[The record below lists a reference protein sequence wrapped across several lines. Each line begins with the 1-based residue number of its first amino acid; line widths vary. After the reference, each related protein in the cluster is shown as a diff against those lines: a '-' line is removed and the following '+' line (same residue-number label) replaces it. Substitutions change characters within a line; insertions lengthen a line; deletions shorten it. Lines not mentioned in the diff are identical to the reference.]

1 MSKDLNQCNFIGR
14 LGADPEM
21 RYTPAGAAVCSI
33 TIAVGDDYKNKDGQ
47 RVEQTE
53 WVRIVAFNRLAEI
66 IEEYCRKG
74 SKVFVTGKMKTR
86 SWEQDGI
93 KRYATEIIAGEM
105 QLLDSRQ
112 SHPQDS
118 EARKQP
124 AAEPSPYSGNPGG
137 AFDNFDDDPD
147 SIPF

>member
-14 LGADPEM
+14 LGAAPEL
-21 RYTPAGAAVCSI
+21 RYTPQGAAVCSF

-47 RVEQTE
+47 KVEQTE

-86 SWEQDGI
+86 SWEQDGV
-93 KRYATEIIAGEM
+93 KRYATEIVAAEFQM
-105 QLLDSRQ
+105 LDSK

-137 AFDNFDDDPD
+137 AFDNFPD
-147 SIPF
+147 EEIPF

>member
-14 LGADPEM
+14 LGADPEL
-21 RYTPAGAAVCSI
+21 RYTPQGAAVCSF

-47 RVEQTE
+47 KVEQTE

-86 SWEQDGI
+86 SWEQDGV
-93 KRYATEIIAGEM
+93 KRYATEIVAAEFQM
-105 QLLDSRQ
+105 LDSK

-124 AAEPSPYSGNPGG
+124 SAEPSPYSGNPGG
-137 AFDNFDDDPD
+137 AFDNFPD
-147 SIPF
+147 EEIPF

>member
-1 MSKDLNQCNFIGR
+1 M
-14 LGADPEM
+14 
-21 RYTPAGAAVCSI
+21 CSF

-47 RVEQTE
+47 KVEQTE

-93 KRYATEIIAGEM
+93 KRYATEIVASEM
-105 QLLDSRQ
+105 QMLDSK

-124 AAEPSPYSGNPGG
+124 SAEPSPYSGNPGG
-137 AFDNFDDDPD
+137 AFDNFPD
-147 SIPF
+147 EEIPF